1 MGHIAENA
9 SKQISEAFGRRL
21 KDTGVTR
28 VQWIAIYYIHRYEGI
43 AQKDLAEKMHVAES
57 SVGRLIDRL
66 ERDGYVERVRSQE
79 DRRVVTL
86 ELLPEGKKLIQELLP
101 IGETFNND
109 LIAGIDENDL
119 MAYERVLAQML
130 QNIDDPTS
138 D

>member
-1 MGHIAENA
+1 
-9 SKQISEAFGRRL
+9 
-21 KDTGVTR
+21 
-28 VQWIAIYYIHRYEGI
+28 
-43 AQKDLAEKMHVAES
+43 MHVAES

-101 IGETFNND
+101 IGESFNND

-119 MAYERVLAQML
+119 MVYERVLAQML